1 MIIFGAMLSIA
12 VLMLFIMLFAFCFKK
27 GKKKLPPA
35 DVIPEVS
42 FFNSFVYITVND
54 SIACDRMHKEK
65 WEFLFS
71 QIYAM
76 FYGCYYV
83 SHNNAM
89 LLLDFDDLEI
99 FNV

>member
-42 FFNSFVYITVND
+42 RLLIVSYYLGIEMGMRKVLCIQ
-54 SIACDRMHKEK
+54 
-65 WEFLFS
+65 FLFL
-71 QIYAM
+71 QN
-76 FYGCYYV
+76 CV
-83 SHNNAM
+83 CLCENV
-89 LLLDFDDLEI
+89 LEKI
-99 FNV
+99 VFRL

>member
-42 FFNSFVYITVND
+42 SLNSFVY
-54 SIACDRMHKEK
+54 S
-65 WEFLFS
+65 
-71 QIYAM
+71 
-76 FYGCYYV
+76 
-83 SHNNAM
+83 
-89 LLLDFDDLEI
+89 
-99 FNV
+99 